1 MTLYELTEQYQQLV
15 DMAADAEPEVLADTL
30 EGIEGE
36 IEDKADNY
44 AKVIRSIAGDIESV
58 QAEIDRLSTRKMAM
72 ENTVKRIK
80 DNLQAA
86 MIATGK
92 RKFKTSTFSFGIQKN
107 PASVQVKDIV
117 NIPSQFWKPQ
127 DPVLDKVALKNYLKE
142 NGAQDYAELVQTESL
157 RIR

>member
-58 QAEIDRLSTRKMAM
+58 QAEIDRLSRRKRAM
-72 ENTVKRIK
+72 ERIICKR
-80 DNLQAA
+80 
-86 MIATGK
+86 
-92 RKFKTSTFSFGIQKN
+92 
-107 PASVQVKDIV
+107 P
-117 NIPSQFWKPQ
+117 
-127 DPVLDKVALKNYLKE
+127 
-142 NGAQDYAELVQTESL
+142 
-157 RIR
+157 